1 MAAGEKRVFSFIVSI
16 HFSSDYSNQGNDTLD
31 AANTDFTKAAAA
43 AASGDALYRGHQ
55 EAWGEVW
62 KGGIEVEVRLQY
74 YVNSIL
80 DVGRGNTHG
89 AYYVGMIT
97 YTDTDTRVSPLYYK
111 PIFHPYHGIPSANLF
126 QGNDA
131 LARRINAT
139 LYALLS
145 SARKDAAWPAGPG
158 GLPTNGYW
166 GNGFWDNDVWFA
178 PSVLPAWPQ
187 LARTAIQY
195 RMGRIG
201 EAATYVNQSQFHY
214 LNGLLRLQAEGYH
227 VISICTSQ
235 H

>member
-1 MAAGEKRVFSFIVSI
+1 MV
-16 HFSSDYSNQGNDTLD
+16 
-31 AANTDFTKAAAA
+31 
-43 AASGDALYRGHQ
+43 
-55 EAWGEVW
+55 
-62 KGGIEVEVRLQY
+62 
-74 YVNSIL
+74 

-89 AYYVGMIT
+89 VYYVGMIT
-97 YTDTDTRVSPLYYK
+97 YTDTDTRVSP
-111 PIFHPYHGIPSANLF
+111 PIIHPFSTHTIGIPSANLF

-145 SARKDAAWPAGPG
+145 SVRKDAAWPAGPG

-214 LNGLLRLQAEGYH
+214 LNDLLRLQAEGYH